1 MVAYLLS
8 LLETINNKVYKMK
21 TLQEAYIDNPVK
33 YKQMATKGNKEGK
46 ILSVDENDELILVEQ
61 EIPKNSYKE
70 LREAEY
76 PSVGDMIDAFCKAK
90 KGDES
95 ELIILMEKRESI
107 KEKYPKDE

>member
-1 MVAYLLS
+1 
-8 LLETINNKVYKMK
+8 MK
-21 TLQEAYIDNPVK
+21 TLQEIYKENPKKYIEMVS
-33 YKQMATKGNKEGK
+33 QANKTNK